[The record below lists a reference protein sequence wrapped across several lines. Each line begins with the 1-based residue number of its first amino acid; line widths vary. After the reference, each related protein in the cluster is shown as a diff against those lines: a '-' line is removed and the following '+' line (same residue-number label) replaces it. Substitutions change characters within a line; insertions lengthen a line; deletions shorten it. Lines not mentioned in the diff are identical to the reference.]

1 MTVYFRS
8 MPKGKVIVSVINDL
22 VTDNRVN
29 RSCVTLVEAGYEVVM
44 VGRKLR
50 NSPPLPADRPYKMYR
65 MKLLF
70 TTGPLFYA
78 EYNIRLFLLLLFR
91 KQDFLLS
98 NDLDTLLANYLVS
111 RLKSKP
117 LVYDSHEFFT
127 GVPELQHNAFA
138 RKFWGRIERNIVPRL
153 KWCITVN
160 RSIAEMYTEM
170 YKVPFIVVR
179 NVPIPLQN
187 TLLKSR
193 REMGMPEDKTILLLQ
208 GSGINIHRGAEE
220 LVEAMT
226 LLPVQ
231 FHLYI
236 IGGGDVVKALENLA
250 VRFSLRERITF
261 LPRQPYADMM
271 QYTRLADIGLS
282 LDKDNN
288 LNYKFSLP
296 NKIFDYM
303 QAGIP
308 VIASDLPE
316 LRRIMDEYKIGRFI
330 HEVSPQAI
338 AEMVLELNAQPE
350 SLQAMRMECIRAAQ
364 VFNWTEERK
373 TQEELFRKAFT
384 S

>member
-1 MTVYFRS
+1 

-29 RSCVTLVEAGYEVVM
+29 RSCVTLVEAGYEVLM

-50 NSPPLPADRPYKMYR
+50 NSPPLPADRPYKMHR

-78 EYNIRLFLLLLFR
+78 EYNMRLFLLLLFR

-98 NDLDTLLANYLVS
+98 NDLDTLLANYLIS
-111 RLKSKP
+111 RLKGKP
-117 LVYDSHEFFT
+117 VVYDSHEFFT

-138 RKFWGRIERNIVPRL
+138 RKFWTRIERNIVPWL

-160 RSIAEMYTEM
+160 RSIADMYTEM
-170 YKVPFIVVR
+170 YNVPFVVIR
-179 NVPIPLQN
+179 NVPIPLPEIP
-187 TLLKSR
+187 LKTR
-193 REMGMPEDKTILLLQ
+193 HELGMPEDKTVLLLQ

-226 LLPVQ
+226 LLPEQ

-236 IGGGDVVKALENLA
+236 IGGGDVVKNLEELVN
-250 VRFSLRERITF
+250 RFNLRERITF
-261 LPRQPYADMM
+261 LPRQPYAAMM
-271 QYTRLADIGLS
+271 QYTRNADIGLS

-316 LRRIMDEYKIGRFI
+316 LRRIMDDYKIGRFI
-330 HEVSPQAI
+330 REVTPQTI
-338 AEMVLELNAQPE
+338 AEMVLEMYGQPE
-350 SLQAMRMECIRAAQ
+350 ALQAMRTECARAAQ

-373 TQEELFRKAFT
+373 TQEELFRKAFAK
-384 S
+384 

>member
-1 MTVYFRS
+1 

-29 RSCVTLVEAGYEVVM
+29 RSCVTLVEAGYEVLM

-50 NSPPLPADRPYKMYR
+50 NSPPLPSDRPYQMHR

-78 EYNIRLFLLLLFR
+78 EYNMRLFLLLLFC

-98 NDLDTLLANYLVS
+98 NDLDTLLANYLIS
-111 RLKSKP
+111 RLKGKP
-117 LVYDSHEFFT
+117 VVYDSHEFFT

-138 RKFWGRIERNIVPRL
+138 RKFWIRIERNIVPRL

-160 RSIAEMYTEM
+160 RSIADMYTKM
-170 YKVPFIVVR
+170 YNVPFVVIR
-179 NVPIPLQN
+179 NVPIPLPEIQPK
-187 TLLKSR
+187 TRHEL
-193 REMGMPEDKTILLLQ
+193 GMPEDKTVLLLQ

-226 LLPVQ
+226 LLPEQ

-236 IGGGDVVKALENLA
+236 IGGGDVVKKLEELVN
-250 VRFSLRERITF
+250 RFNLRERITF
-261 LPRQPYADMM
+261 LPRQPYAAMM
-271 QYTRLADIGLS
+271 QYTRNADIGLS

-316 LRRIMDEYKIGRFI
+316 LRRIMDDYKIGRFI
-330 HEVSPQAI
+330 REVTPQTI
-338 AEMVLELNAQPE
+338 AEMVLEMYGQPE
-350 SLQAMRMECIRAAQ
+350 ALQAMRTECARAAQ

-373 TQEELFRKAFT
+373 TQEELFRKAFAK
-384 S
+384 